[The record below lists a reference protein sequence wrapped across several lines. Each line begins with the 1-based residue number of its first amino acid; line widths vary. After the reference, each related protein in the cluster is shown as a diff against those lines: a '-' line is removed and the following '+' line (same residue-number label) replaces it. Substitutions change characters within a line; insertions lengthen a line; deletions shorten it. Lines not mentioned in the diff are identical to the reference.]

1 MEKAHKIVA
10 DFIIKYLREN
20 NLDTLTKVIAG
31 GKYVPRGETYLLNVE
46 EQIAEIKEDIYNA
59 VWYLWEF
66 FERYEEDIFSKIW
79 IGRYDYDKEDV
90 EVFYVFCIDNQ
101 YIKCIY
107 NCDNSNL
114 ILVEPKLKHF
124 GKIDLNWFNTQ
135 LERNFQSDISE
146 VLQDIKNHIEP
157 LETNQDWV
165 ETAKMKIIK
174 NI

>member
-1 MEKAHKIVA
+1 MNKAHQIVA

-20 NLDTLTKVIAG
+20 NLDKLTKVIAG
-31 GKYVPRGETYLLNVE
+31 GVYVPRGETYVLNVE
-46 EQIAEIKEDIYNA
+46 EQIAEIKEDVYIA
-59 VWYLWEF
+59 VWYLCEF
-66 FERYEEDIFSKIW
+66 LNSYEDDIFSKIF
-79 IGRYDYDKEDV
+79 IGRYDYDKEDA
-90 EVFYVFCIDNQ
+90 EEFYVFCIDNQ

-107 NCDNSNL
+107 NHNTDDL

-124 GKIDLNWFNTQ
+124 GKINMNWFNEQ

-165 ETAKMKIIK
+165 EIK
-174 NI
+174 STP